1 MARAAFYGLI
11 IFSIGLYG
19 AISWQHWRDSVP
31 VTAQI
36 HILDVGQG
44 DAIHIRTQAGD
55 DILIDGG
62 PDALV
67 VQRLGEVMPYWDRTI
82 ELMILTHP
90 DADHVTGLI
99 SVLDYYRVE
108 QVAYEPLPIRTATQE
123 YFYQRVAER
132 NTPVV
137 AFKLGDQ
144 ATLSDYETIT
154 ILYPNVTTPLAELE
168 TNDTSITVLYT
179 FTGQVTT
186 QFLTMGDMASEIE
199 DQLAAAGTLPN
210 IDILKVTH
218 HGSKYSSSESFLQ
231 VVDPELALI
240 SVGRDNSY
248 GHPHAD
254 TLERLTP
261 LAKIYRTDQSGTI
274 TVDISES
281 GYVVNED

>member
-1 MARAAFYGLI
+1 MARAAFYSVAVVGLV
-11 IFSIGLYG
+11 LYG
-19 AISWQHWRDSVP
+19 VVSWQQSRNVIA
-31 VTAQI
+31 TASQI

-99 SVLDYYRVE
+99 TVLDYYTVE
-108 QVAYEPLPIRTATQE
+108 RVAYEPLPIRTATQD
-123 YFYQRVAER
+123 YFYERVAQSQI
-132 NTPVV
+132 PVT
-137 AFKLGDQ
+137 AFQLGDVV
-144 ATLSDYETIT
+144 TLSDDETLE
-154 ILYPNVTTPLAELE
+154 ILYPSSLTPLTELE

-179 FTGQVTT
+179 FKGSVTT
-186 QFLTMGDMASEIE
+186 RFLTLGDMDGAIE
-199 DQLAAAGTLPN
+199 DQLATADALPDV
-210 IDILKVTH
+210 DILKVTH
-218 HGSKYSSSESFLQ
+218 HGSKYSSSEQFLQ

-254 TLERLTP
+254 TLARLAP
-261 LAKIYRTDQSGTI
+261 FAEIYRTDQLGTI
-274 TVDISES
+274 TVDVSARGYTVIS
-281 GYVVNED
+281 Y